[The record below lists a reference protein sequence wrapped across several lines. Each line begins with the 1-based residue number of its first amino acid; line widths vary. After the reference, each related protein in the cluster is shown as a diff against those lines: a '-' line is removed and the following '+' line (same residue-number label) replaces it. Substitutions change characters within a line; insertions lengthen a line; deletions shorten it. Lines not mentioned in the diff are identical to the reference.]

1 MKYGGLVLIIGV
13 MFNRWNKF
21 NRFLLKIGGVLLAG
35 SLILAAFRFSPW
47 MQEGASEAYGFFSSV
62 RYTLIDA
69 PLKTMATLV
78 SDFATLYQL
87 REENRRLRLQIDL
100 LAQFQAR
107 LEEAYRDIDDLKTLN
122 DLKLAMTDYTVI
134 ASTVINRPFGTY
146 THSITLDVGTVEGVE
161 IGDAVIN
168 AGGLIGKVTSVQ
180 SHTCEVLLLTTEQ
193 ALNKVSVKIQLN
205 ATTTAD
211 ALLEYYDANRGGYVL
226 TLLNSTSSITDNM
239 TVMTSGLG
247 LTYPSGLLVGW
258 IEGTEFEAGSSG
270 IQVLVRPAADFTKLD
285 YVLVV

>member
-1 MKYGGLVLIIGV
+1 
-13 MFNRWNKF
+13 MFNRWSKF

-35 SLILAAFRFSPW
+35 TLFLAAFRMSPW

-69 PLKTMATLV
+69 PIKTMASLV
-78 SDFATLYQL
+78 NDFATLYQL

-134 ASTVINRPFGTY
+134 ASTVINRPYGTY
-146 THSITLDVGTVEGVE
+146 THTITLDVGTEEGVE

-168 AGGLIGKVTSVQ
+168 AGGLIGKVISVQ
-180 SHTCEVLLLTTEQ
+180 SHTCDVLLLTTEQ

-211 ALLEYYDANRGGYVL
+211 ALLEYYDVNRGGFVL

-239 TVMTSGLG
+239 TVITSGLG

-258 IEGTEFEAGSSG
+258 IEGTEFETGSSG
-270 IQVLVRPAADFTKLD
+270 IQILARPAADFSKLD
-285 YVLVV
+285 YVLVVKRGD